1 MATPERDKEGFIL
14 VERKKQKKRK
24 AEHSPLLHTPP
35 GSSSASSSR
44 SPTRPKPSSFNF
56 PNQVP
61 IIFRDADEKFKSV
74 KQVMSELSQ
83 YHPELRVS
91 RVKDLPNR
99 SFLVVGNT
107 PRDVVILQSDN
118 KMKACLGQ
126 NLKISLPKAYQ
137 NQTKSK
143 TLVVKGVP
151 TEFTDEEFKQVLD
164 HNKINHAKAERM
176 KSKRDGRKLQMFQI
190 DLSDSAEAEAL
201 ISSNITCPQTGII
214 FKVEEF
220 RTPISVQQCYNCQH
234 FGHSAKN
241 CQAKTKC
248 VICGEGHSHKGC
260 PNRAKKQPKCAN
272 CKGPHVANYKGCP
285 AYKKQV
291 FRQHVVDNQKSYASI
306 LKQNSAPTPQPRG
319 DTFSFTADQL
329 VKFVATVAIH
339 IAQPQVCYATAPKDA
354 VEKKSSLCRRVS
366 EAAKSQLG
374 VSISGSTLFEAIGN
388 LRAPVLP
395 ASKIPVVRPEPFRFS
410 APNTKPPVILN
421 SHSPP
426 TFTNQTVPKQSNPP
440 K

>member
-1 MATPERDKEGFIL
+1 M
-14 VERKKQKKRK
+14 
-24 AEHSPLLHTPP
+24 
-35 GSSSASSSR
+35 
-44 SPTRPKPSSFNF
+44 
-56 PNQVP
+56 
-61 IIFRDADEKFKSV
+61 
-74 KQVMSELSQ
+74 
-83 YHPELRVS
+83 
-91 RVKDLPNR
+91 
-99 SFLVVGNT
+99 
-107 PRDVVILQSDN
+107 
-118 KMKACLGQ
+118 
-126 NLKISLPKAYQ
+126 
-137 NQTKSK
+137 
-143 TLVVKGVP
+143 
-151 TEFTDEEFKQVLD
+151 
-164 HNKINHAKAERM
+164 
-176 KSKRDGRKLQMFQI
+176 
-190 DLSDSAEAEAL
+190 
-201 ISSNITCPQTGII
+201 
-214 FKVEEF
+214 EEF
-220 RTPISVQQCYNCQH
+220 RAPISVQQCYNCQH

-339 IAQPQVCYATAPKDA
+339 IAQPQVCYTTAPKDA
-354 VEKKSSLCRRVS
+354 VDKKSSLCRRVS

-374 VSISGSTLFEAIGN
+374 VSISGSTLFEAIGS

>member
-1 MATPERDKEGFIL
+1 M
-14 VERKKQKKRK
+14 
-24 AEHSPLLHTPP
+24 
-35 GSSSASSSR
+35 
-44 SPTRPKPSSFNF
+44 
-56 PNQVP
+56 
-61 IIFRDADEKFKSV
+61 
-74 KQVMSELSQ
+74 
-83 YHPELRVS
+83 
-91 RVKDLPNR
+91 
-99 SFLVVGNT
+99 
-107 PRDVVILQSDN
+107 
-118 KMKACLGQ
+118 
-126 NLKISLPKAYQ
+126 
-137 NQTKSK
+137 
-143 TLVVKGVP
+143 P

-176 KSKRDGRKLQMFQI
+176 ISKRDGRKLQMFQI
-190 DLSDSAEAEAL
+190 ELSDSAEPEAL
-201 ISSNITCPQTGII
+201 ISNNLTSPQTWII

-260 PNRAKKQPKCAN
+260 PNREKKQPKYAN

-306 LKQNSAPTPQPRG
+306 LKQISAPSPQPRG
-319 DTFSFTADQL
+319 DTFPFTADQL
-329 VKFVATVAIH
+329 VKFVATVAIQ
-339 IAQPQVCYATAPKDA
+339 IAQPQVCYTTAPKDA
-354 VEKKSSLCRRVS
+354 VEKKSGLCRRVS

-374 VSISGSTLFEAIGN
+374 VSISGNTLFDAIGS

-395 ASKIPVVRPEPFRFS
+395 ASKIPVVQPEPFRFS

-421 SHSPP
+421 SHSPLLLLTRLSP
-426 TFTNQTVPKQSNPP
+426 NSLTPLNRTSPVGHPS
-440 K
+440 